1 MIERSSPSP
10 KQGAT
15 ARPDALLVRLPHVI
29 PRESKPIRRVT
40 EEQIMRWLLLSI
52 VLVMSGC
59 VLGESGHGPQ
69 MLLEDAANDLIQGDL
84 HDPMPGPEQ

>member
-1 MIERSSPSP
+1 
-10 KQGAT
+10 
-15 ARPDALLVRLPHVI
+15 
-29 PRESKPIRRVT
+29 
-40 EEQIMRWLLLSI
+40 MRWLLLSI